1 MTPLRASRPTS
12 GVLATLS
19 ALALTGC
26 LYGFTGGL
34 PPDIKTVALFPF
46 ENFTAYPTLTQDVNS
61 AVKDALEGR
70 LGLRAASERQ
80 ADAVVHGTIT
90 RYDADVPVAYTGGP
104 AGQQNQVQ
112 VTQRRV
118 LMIVTIEITNQK
130 TGAVIWS
137 KSGMSVEGD
146 YGPGQELDG
155 RRKAL
160 EQLANNIVEGAQSQW

>member
-1 MTPLRASRPTS
+1 MR
-12 GVLATLS
+12 
-19 ALALTGC
+19 
-26 LYGFTGGL
+26 
-34 PPDIKTVALFPF
+34 D
-46 ENFTAYPTLTQDVNS
+46 
-61 AVKDALEGR
+61 AVEGR

-80 ADAVVHGTIT
+80 ADAVVRGTIT

-104 AGQQNQVQ
+104 VGQQNRVQ

-118 LMIVTIEITNQK
+118 VMVVTIEITNQK

-146 YGPGQELDG
+146 YTPGQEPDG